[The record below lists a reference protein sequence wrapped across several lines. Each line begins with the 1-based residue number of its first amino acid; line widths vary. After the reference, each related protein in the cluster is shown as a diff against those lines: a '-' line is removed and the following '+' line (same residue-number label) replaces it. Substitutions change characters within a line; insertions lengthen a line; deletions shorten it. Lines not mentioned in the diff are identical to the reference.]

1 MKKYY
6 QALLYSLLLLLAP
19 FCAIPAGAQD
29 ISGKDDYRMAINYY
43 SGENGYQKDLSKA
56 VEYFKKAEQK
66 GCYDGD
72 LFYGYCLSNG
82 EGTSKDVD
90 EGAKRI
96 ARAASTGDAQSL
108 YYYGACF
115 EEGKGVNINIA
126 TAKAY
131 FAEAAKKNFQN
142 AIKRLRDSY
151 GITDYSSYSIDWHN
165 SERFLT
171 KKQVNNN
178 NNAFSNGKA
187 DCRIAKNYYFG
198 ENGYQQDLSKAV
210 EYFKKA
216 EQKGCYDGD
225 LFYGH
230 SLAYGRGVAQDVD
243 AGAKRL
249 ARAASTGDAQSLYF
263 YGVCFEEGK
272 GVNIN
277 IVTAKAYFSEAA
289 KKGDQNAIKKLR
301 DSYGVTDYSSYSID
315 WHNSERF
322 LVDNGG
328 NSQNISTTIDWL
340 NYTPAVTNYS
350 FNLRAGVKSPSKI
363 TGWRVLVNGTATRG
377 INAVGNDGYSLMINK
392 NISLAPGVNHVVIEV
407 TNASGT
413 TVSTKDITY
422 NVAANQSRI
431 ALVIGNSAYA
441 DPSNSLPNPAN
452 DANDVAAK
460 LTTLGFKVL
469 KFTDQ
474 GQAGIEKAI
483 ADFGQM
489 ARGYDVALFYYAG
502 HGIGSRGANY
512 IVPVDAV
519 LPSEDAVRYKCVDVN
534 IVLDVM
540 ETAGCPMKI
549 LVLDACRNNPFTRSW
564 YRSIGT
570 HGLSNMSA
578 PIGTFISFATAPGA
592 VAVDGL
598 ANERNS
604 PYTAA
609 FLEALDKPGLSITDF
624 FQDVLETVVTKTNN
638 RQNPWMS
645 SSFLGKFIFNNN
657 L

>member
-6 QALLYSLLLLLAP
+6 QALLYLLLLLLAP

-43 SGENGYQKDLSKA
+43 SGENGYQ
-56 VEYFKKAEQK
+56 
-66 GCYDGD
+66 
-72 LFYGYCLSNG
+72 
-82 EGTSKDVD
+82 
-90 EGAKRI
+90 R
-96 ARAASTGDAQSL
+96 
-108 YYYGACF
+108 
-115 EEGKGVNINIA
+115 
-126 TAKAY
+126 
-131 FAEAAKKNFQN
+131 
-142 AIKRLRDSY
+142 
-151 GITDYSSYSIDWHN
+151 
-165 SERFLT
+165 
-171 KKQVNNN
+171 
-178 NNAFSNGKA
+178 
-187 DCRIAKNYYFG
+187 
-198 ENGYQQDLSKAV
+198 DLSKAV

-230 SLAYGRGVAQDVD
+230 CLAYGNGVTKNVD
-243 AGAKRL
+243 EGAKRIARAASTGDAQAL
-249 ARAASTGDAQSLYF
+249 YFYAVCIESGVGVKRNAATAKAYFAEAAKKGNQSAISALRDSYGVTNYSSYSIDWHNSERFLANNTLLSDGKADYRMAMNYYSGTNGYRKDYAKAVEYFKKAEQKGCYDGDLFYGFCLVNGKGTFKDIDEGARRFARAASTGDAQSLYY
-263 YGVCFEEGK
+263 YGACFEEGK